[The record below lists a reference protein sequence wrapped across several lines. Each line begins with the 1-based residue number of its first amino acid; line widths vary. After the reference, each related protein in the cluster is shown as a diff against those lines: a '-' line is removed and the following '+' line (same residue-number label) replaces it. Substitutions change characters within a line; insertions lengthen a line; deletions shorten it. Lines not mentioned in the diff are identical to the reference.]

1 MTYQRKKSPVKA
13 DIREVILFHEQ
24 NTRIGVIL
32 FIGSVVLLDY
42 CRLRRFRTSYLASS
56 LRIASSMA
64 AVWARGCDTLPEKD
78 DNRNRHE
85 SFLEFTGE
93 VTDN

>member
-1 MTYQRKKSPVKA
+1 MTNKRKKSPVKA
-13 DIREVILFHEQ
+13 DIREVTLFHEQ
-24 NTRIGVIL
+24 NTRIGVI
-32 FIGSVVLLDY
+32 IGSVVLLDY

-56 LRIASSMA
+56 LRVASSMT
-64 AVWARGCDTLPEKD
+64 AVWARGCHTLPEKD